1 MKRQAKRGYFKSKKD
16 GYYWSFAITEAG
28 LNAGNWAVNHAVG
41 IDEDVEKYILWKV
54 KQKELNELEISGLQN
69 KAELQKVER
78 DFKAEMMEN
87 DVLRL
92 EQMQKNLKTEEDL
105 EKKRLEN
112 KIKTFQDGTQAQQDA
127 QQELDLFL
135 KESANAQTKLEK
147 DLAVAK
153 ENQLKQ
159 TLGNIAGIVGQNS
172 KFGKAIAIVQ
182 ALQDTYAG
190 ANKALAQGGLFGFV
204 GAAAVI
210 AAGIANVK
218 QIAGR
223 TMFR

>member
-1 MKRQAKRGYFKSKKD
+1 MKAVEAQIEGFMSEQKS
-16 GYYWSFAITEAG
+16 
-28 LNAGNWAVNHAVG
+28 NAVAL
-41 IDEDVEKYILWKV
+41 E
-54 KQKELNELEISGLQN
+54 KELNELEISGLQN

-135 KESANAQTKLEK
+135 KLN
-147 DLAVAK
+147 
-153 ENQLKQ
+153 
-159 TLGNIAGIVGQNS
+159 
-172 KFGKAIAIVQ
+172 
-182 ALQDTYAG
+182 
-190 ANKALAQGGLFGFV
+190 
-204 GAAAVI
+204 
-210 AAGIANVK
+210 
-218 QIAGR
+218 
-223 TMFR
+223 